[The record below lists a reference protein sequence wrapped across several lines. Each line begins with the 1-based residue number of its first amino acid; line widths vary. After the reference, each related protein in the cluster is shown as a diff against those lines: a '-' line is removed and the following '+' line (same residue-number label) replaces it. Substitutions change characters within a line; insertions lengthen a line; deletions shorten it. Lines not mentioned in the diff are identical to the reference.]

1 MMLWFDHGD
10 RPEVFENL
18 RDNLKSIPVE
28 TWLEVVPQLMARLD
42 SQQNVGLLVKQV
54 VIDVSKVHPQVRYFD
69 CVYKHFG
76 KFRR

>member
-10 RPEVFENL
+10 RAEVFKNL
-18 RDNLKSIPVE
+18 RDNLKAVPVD

-54 VIDVSKVHPQVRYFD
+54 VIDVSKVHPQVSIYFIIFNN
-69 CVYKHFG
+69 Y
-76 KFRR
+76 